1 MKRSA
6 FATRIWFCAFALMF
20 SLIDLIAV
28 SPVSGQTY
36 KRAFISPRAGMTHST
51 ALPSAGELHF
61 VIAHRF
67 GEIGGGFYEMFGL
80 DLANIRLGFDYGFND
95 IFAAGFG
102 RSSFGKTY
110 DLFGKVAFLRQA
122 DDGSPLAF
130 TGIGGW
136 SVNTLKD
143 VYAPGND
150 GISERSSFFLQ
161 LAVSRKQG
169 ALAAQLSPLVF
180 HNDLEIRTNKNLTVF
195 AVPVTASIKFTRRMA
210 FTVQY
215 IPVFPQPLFF
225 GHNPL
230 SAGLDID
237 TGGHQFQLLFSNSTG
252 LYEKAVLTDTEGD
265 WTKGRIYFGFNL
277 VRVFYLK

>member
-1 MKRSA
+1 MKKSA
-6 FATRIWFCAFALMF
+6 FVTRIWFCAFALLF

-28 SPVSGQTY
+28 SPVSGQNY

-51 ALPSAGELHF
+51 VLPAAGELHF
-61 VIAHRF
+61 FIGHRF
-67 GEIGGGFYEMFGL
+67 GEIGSGIYEMFGL

-102 RSSFGKTY
+102 RSSYGKTY

-122 DDGSPLAF
+122 DDGSPLSL
-130 TGIGGW
+130 TGTGGW
-136 SVNTLKD
+136 SVNTLRD
-143 VYAPGND
+143 VYASGND

-161 LAVSRKQG
+161 LALSRKQG
-169 ALAAQLSPLVF
+169 TFSAQLSPMIF
-180 HNDLEIRTNKNLTVF
+180 HNDLEIRINEALTVY
-195 AVPVTASIKFTRRMA
+195 AIPVTASMKFTRRMA

-215 IPVFPQPLFF
+215 IPVFPQPSFF
-225 GHNPL
+225 VHNPF
-230 SAGLDID
+230 SVGLDID

-252 LYEKAVLTDTEGD
+252 LYEKAVLTDTDGD
-265 WTKGRIYFGFNL
+265 WLKGRVYFGFNL